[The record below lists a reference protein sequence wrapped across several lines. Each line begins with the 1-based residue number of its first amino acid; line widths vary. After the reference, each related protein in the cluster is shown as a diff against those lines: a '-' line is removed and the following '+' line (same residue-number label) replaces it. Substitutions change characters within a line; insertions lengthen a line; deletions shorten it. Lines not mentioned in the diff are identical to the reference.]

1 MSSWL
6 RTVRTQKPPRLPS
19 TARTVAFCCVLQRG
33 ALRRAPLERGA
44 SSYLDALPQFE
55 AAGALPM
62 CRANDPRCHP
72 YVTGADVDQA
82 SAAVLAALLF
92 PCATLGILQGD
103 FCGLTSAMAPQ
114 PAFRWKPARVPSAW
128 QVRPRR
134 RKAHHLIPKKQES
147 ATTATATIPM
157 TTDGARLLGGCCPL
171 DGYPCF
177 GFSCQRSARPCL
189 APSGGRKAIV
199 DS

>member
-1 MSSWL
+1 MSSCL
-6 RTVRTQKPPRLPS
+6 GRSHAKAAKASLDGSCR
-19 TARTVAFCCVLQRG
+19 CVLQRG

-62 CRANDPRCHP
+62 CRANDPRSHA

-103 FCGLTSAMAPQ
+103 FCGLTSAIIS
-114 PAFRWKPARVPSAW
+114 PASVPMEAGEG
-128 QVRPRR
+128 
-134 RKAHHLIPKKQES
+134 AECLAAAAAAAES
-147 ATTATATIPM
+147 ASLNPEEAGKRDDGNGNY
-157 TTDGARLLGGCCPL
+157 TD
-171 DGYPCF
+171 D
-177 GFSCQRSARPCL
+177 
-189 APSGGRKAIV
+189 
-199 DS
+199 D